1 MPIRITG
8 MNSGLDT
15 ESIITELV
23 KAKTVKKDS
32 LVKAQTK
39 LQWKQDAWKELN
51 SKVYALYSKTL
62 SNMRLKSDYSKKTT
76 KVSNEAAATVIT
88 GANAVNGVQ
97 TLKISQMA
105 KTGYLTGAQLQED
118 GKKASFSSSV
128 KGS

>member
-23 KAKTVKKDS
+23 KAKSVKKDD

-51 SKVYALYSKTL
+51 SKIYSLYTGTVDKMRWASSFAFRIWLGSKSAL
-62 SNMRLKSDYSKKTT
+62 
-76 KVSNEAAATVIT
+76 
-88 GANAVNGVQ
+88 
-97 TLKISQMA
+97 
-105 KTGYLTGAQLQED
+105 
-118 GKKASFSSSV
+118 
-128 KGS
+128 